1 MLELPQMDQHTIIGS
16 SNAVCLHPSPKL
28 PGLSFCRLSLAAL
41 ALLPARGWSS
51 VHPNS
56 TALLSVGN
64 PSVAVPAT
72 LSSRSESDDISVL
85 ECRQFKSS
93 SSVSRLH

>member
-1 MLELPQMDQHTIIGS
+1 MVRWMLGLLQMDQHAVIGS
-16 SNAVCLHPSPKL
+16 SHAINLHCSPKL

-64 PSVAVPAT
+64 PPVAVPAT
-72 LSSRSESDDISVL
+72 FSSRSELDDI
-85 ECRQFKSS
+85 FF
-93 SSVSRLH
+93 